1 MGRESDEA
9 SRRRLWGQH
18 ACGHRAPLLPGFPP
32 AGQPP
37 TRSLSVWASPPH
49 CLLSSPADTLCVELN
64 VALPV
69 GWVVKGTLSHRAVHP
84 DAHRP
89 FCALGRVRESS
100 GRSACSL
107 RCWRGSSPGVPCSS
121 LLPELTGSWRMQRGA
136 HGNLHPEARTGSR
149 PSAGSSRG
157 CFREWPRVHLVGLTL
172 WASYRELSAQQREK
186 RLLPHRVGL

>member
-1 MGRESDEA
+1 MGKESDEA
-9 SRRRLWGQH
+9 SRRRVWGQH
-18 ACGHRAPLLPGFPP
+18 ACGHQALLLPGFPP

-37 TRSLSVWASPPH
+37 TRSLSVWAAPPH
-49 CLLSSPADTLCVELN
+49 CLLSSPADTLHVEPN
-64 VALPV
+64 VALPA
-69 GWVVKGTLSHRAVHP
+69 GWVVKGTLSHRAVRR

-100 GRSACSL
+100 GQSTCSL
-107 RCWRGSSPGVPCSS
+107 PCWRGSSSPGD
-121 LLPELTGSWRMQRGA
+121 LTGSWRMQRGA

-172 WASYRELSAQQREK
+172 WTSYRELSAQQREK